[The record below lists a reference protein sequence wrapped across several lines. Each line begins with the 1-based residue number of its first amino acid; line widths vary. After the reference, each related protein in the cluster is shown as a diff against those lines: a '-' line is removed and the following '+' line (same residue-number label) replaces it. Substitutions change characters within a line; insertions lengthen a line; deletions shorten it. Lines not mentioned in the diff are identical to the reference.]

1 MAREMKDSGVPW
13 VGDIPKSWT
22 NKRLKYLTLYNN
34 KTLVEN
40 TDENFEFDYIDISSV
55 EYGRGIT
62 QKQHLI
68 FRDAPSRARRVVRS
82 GDVIISTVRTYLKA
96 VATIEESKD
105 PLIVST
111 GFIVLE
117 AIPEEISPRFL
128 HYAVLSDSFISLVE
142 AYSVGISYPAI
153 NASEIINFYIPLPS
167 LIEQTTIANFLDS
180 ECSRIDDLISLVH
193 DSIEE
198 CRKLKQS
205 VITKAITKG
214 IRSNRPM
221 KDSEIPWIGSIPDD
235 WSLSTIG
242 KTILFEGG
250 SQPPLT
256 EFVHEPQE
264 GYIRLIQNRDYKT
277 DAYTTYVPID
287 SVSKFCTEE
296 DVMIGRY
303 GPPMFVM
310 HRGLRGAY
318 NVALMKAI
326 PQGIDREWMSF
337 VLQEFTLLRYVE
349 SFSKRAAG
357 QDGVNPKILKNYP
370 LPLPDMEEQR
380 EIADYLR
387 ERTAS
392 IEDMI
397 SKKEELIKELNNC
410 KKSLIYEYATGKK
423 EVLRD
428 GVLSISAF

>member
-1 MAREMKDSGVPW
+1 M
-13 VGDIPKSWT
+13 
-22 NKRLKYLTLYNN
+22 TLYNN
-34 KTLVEN
+34 KTLDEN
-40 TDENFEFDYIDISSV
+40 TDENFEFDYIDI

-82 GDVIISTVRTYLKA
+82 GDVILSTVRTYLKA
-96 VATIEESKD
+96 VATIEESKN

-221 KDSEIPWIGSIPDD
+221 KDSEILPDD

-337 VLQEFTLLRYVE
+337 VLQEFTLQRYVE

-357 QDGVNPKILKNYP
+357 QDGVNPKVLKNYP
-370 LPLPDMEEQR
+370 IPLPSIEEQR
-380 EIADYLR
+380 KIAEYLHKK
-387 ERTAS
+387 TAK
-392 IEDMI
+392 IEN
-397 SKKEELIKELNNC
+397 LIVK
-410 KKSLIYEYATGKK
+410 KKSLIAELENYRKSIIYEYVTGK
-423 EVLRD
+423 R
-428 GVLSISAF
+428 GVKD